1 MTVNHLVC
9 AFLRRCVRQM
19 KKLGLNQTE
28 LARRMKVSRP
38 YITKLL
44 EGDVNIS
51 FATAMKLARA
61 LEMDFLP
68 ELKERKSKKA
78 TTAVNLN
85 RFEMFCNEK

>member
-51 FATAMKLARA
+51 FATALKLARA
-61 LEMDFLP
+61 LEMDFFP
-68 ELKERKSKKA
+68 ELRERRARKKNRNVCYHIVLG
-78 TTAVNLN
+78 TA
-85 RFEMFCNEK
+85 CD